1 MSGKITRLRAAWVVG
16 YRDGDHC
23 LFPDGEVVWQ
33 GDRILFVGFDYAGK
47 VDEEI
52 NAGNCLVGPG
62 FIDLDALGDL
72 DTTVL
77 AFDNQPGWKKGR
89 IVANDWQRR
98 DLYSRE
104 QLNFAKHY
112 AYSHLLLNG
121 ITSFAP
127 ITSILYREW
136 AEDVDEYLYAADVAE
151 SLGARAWLGPAF
163 MAGYYASDMQ
173 GQFAWIG
180 DRQRAKQ
187 GLEDAVRFYQRMQQR
202 GSATISGML
211 APDRIEGG
219 DAIWLKELGD
229 VVASLACPTRL
240 HCCQSELEVR
250 EIAHRYQGRSSLQVL
265 ADNGLLNRHMLL
277 PHGQFLGGVAADALS
292 VAEDIARL
300 AQSGASVVACPLV
313 SGRHAKYLEHYPAL
327 TAAGVNLALG
337 SDTFPADMFTNMQMG
352 VVLTRVVTGDISA
365 ASAADYYRMAT
376 LGGARA
382 LGRDDLGRL
391 AEGCMADMMLVNLDQ
406 PALGQLFDPITALVL
421 NGNGR
426 DVTGVIV
433 AGRKVVWDREL
444 VNSGQSADA
453 LHATS
458 QQVFSH
464 ILSTYPERTVGHPPV
479 DDIVKPS
486 FPRASRGTTYD

>member
-1 MSGKITRLRAAWVVG
+1 MSEKVTRVRAAWVVG
-16 YRDGDHC
+16 YQDGDHC
-23 LFPDGEVVWQ
+23 LLPQGEVVWQ
-33 GDRILFVGFDYAGK
+33 GERILFVGYDYSGQ

-52 NAGNCLVGPG
+52 NAGNSLVGPG

-89 IVANDWQRR
+89 IVAADWQRR

-127 ITSILYREW
+127 ITSILYRAW

-163 MAGYYASDMQ
+163 MAGYYASDVH
-173 GQFAWIG
+173 GQFSWVG
-180 DRQRAKQ
+180 NRERAKQ
-187 GLEDAVRFYQRMQQR
+187 GLEDAVSFYQRMQQR
-202 GSATISGML
+202 GVSTLSGML
-211 APDRIEGG
+211 APDRIEGA
-219 DAIWLKELGD
+219 DPQWLKALGE
-229 VVASLACPTRL
+229 VVQSLACPTRL

-250 EIAHRYQGRSSLQVL
+250 EIASRYQGRSSLQLL

-277 PHGQFLGGVAADALS
+277 PHGQYLGGLNASAAAI
-292 VAEDIARL
+292 EQDISRL
-300 AQSGASVVACPLV
+300 AHSGASIVACPLV
-313 SGRHAKYLEHYPAL
+313 SGRHGKYLEHYAKL
-327 TAAGVNLALG
+327 KASGVNLALG
-337 SDTFPADMFTNMQMG
+337 TDTFPADMFTNMHMG
-352 VVLTRVVTGDISA
+352 IVLTRVVTGDIAA

-391 AEGCMADMMLVNLDQ
+391 AAGCQADMMIVNLDQ
-406 PALGQLFDPITALVL
+406 PALGQLFDPVTALVL

-426 DVTGVIV
+426 DVASVII

-444 VNSGQSADA
+444 VNSGQSAAA
-453 LHATS
+453 LHAAS

-464 ILSTYPERTVGHPPV
+464 IIATYPERTVGHPPV
-479 DDIVKPS
+479 GEIFKPS
-486 FPRASRGTTYD
+486 FPHFSKGACHG